1 MLATTIPHTKYPFFD
16 LSEIVTEPDLS
27 FRPYKP
33 LKPVRTG
40 NYLPGFTLQAAYA
53 RWQHFF
59 NGAETH
65 GAILLRQLLSKP
77 LVISFYAPQWQQHGL
92 DQLRQ
97 LNAIQAE
104 IKAAGGN
111 LLIITAEKE
120 AALEKLAWEN
130 SLSLNFY
137 FDAQHQIAQSLRIY
151 AESDPVWNRFS
162 GIDINVPLLAT
173 YVLDA
178 NKQVVYDQ
186 VSLNLGEAISTREII
201 SAVYGASLSGNLKK
215 SA

>member
-1 MLATTIPHTKYPFFD
+1 MFATTIPNTKYPFFD
-16 LSEIVTEPDLS
+16 LAEIVTEPDLT

-33 LKPVRTG
+33 LRPVRTG

-77 LVISFYAPQWQQHGL
+77 LVISFYSPQWQQHGL
-92 DQLRQ
+92 DQLKQ
-97 LNAIQAE
+97 LNAIQSE
-104 IKAAGGN
+104 IKASGGN

-120 AALEKLAWEN
+120 PALEKLVWEN
-130 SLSLNFY
+130 NLSLNFY
-137 FDAQHQIAQSLRIY
+137 FDANYEIAQSLRIY
-151 AESDPVWNRFS
+151 ADSDPVWNRFS
-162 GIDINVPLLAT
+162 GIDTNVPLLAT

-186 VSLNLGEAISTREII
+186 VSLNLGEVIVTREVI
-201 SAVYGASLSGNLKK
+201 SAVYSASLSGNLKK

>member
-1 MLATTIPHTKYPFFD
+1 MLATTLNNNKYPFFD
-16 LSEIVTEPDLS
+16 LSEIVPEPDFA

-40 NYLPGFTLQAAYA
+40 NYLPNFTLQSGYA

-65 GAILLRQLLSKP
+65 GAVLLRQLLSKP
-77 LVISFYAPQWQQHGL
+77 LVISFYSPQWQQHGV
-92 DQLRQ
+92 DQLKQ

-104 IKAAGGN
+104 IKANGGN

-120 AALEKLAWEN
+120 PALEKLAWEN
-130 SLSLNFY
+130 SFSLNFY
-137 FDAQHQIAQSLRIY
+137 FDANYEIAQSLRIY
-151 AESDPVWNRFS
+151 ADSDPVWNRFS
-162 GIDINVPLLAT
+162 GIDTNVPLLAT
-173 YVLDA
+173 YVIDA
-178 NKQVVYDQ
+178 ARQIVYDH
-186 VSLNLGEAISTREII
+186 VNFDFADNIPTKEII
-201 SAVYGASLSGNLKK
+201 AAVYNASLAGNLKR